1 MAWRWLWDGAP
12 LMKLCKSSSPGAV
25 ARAILPLLLC
35 VASTP
40 VDAADWRFTS
50 IRPTHYGTS
59 LTFLDVASVKGGHGR
74 VSFWASSY
82 FSRRTQGMN
91 RVSALVTAD
100 CSTLNYRFDQIVLF
114 YNQRPLSR
122 STPRVTRRAV
132 PQTNVYDEINSA
144 CGARDFG
151 THINV
156 PEAFAAAYFAG
167 RQRRI

>member
-1 MAWRWLWDGAP
+1 
-12 LMKLCKSSSPGAV
+12 MKLCKIFCLNPV
-25 ARAILPLLLC
+25 ARAVLPLLLC
-35 VASTP
+35 VVSTP
-40 VDAADWRFTS
+40 ADAADWRFTA
-50 IRPTHYGTS
+50 IRPTQYGAS
-59 LTFLDVASVKGGHGR
+59 LVFLDVSSVKGGNGR
-74 VSFWASSY
+74 VSFWASTY
-82 FSRRTQGMN
+82 FSRQTQGMN
-91 RVSALVTAD
+91 RVSALIRAD
-100 CSTLNYRFDQIVLF
+100 CSTLTYRFDQIVLF